1 MTDRM
6 TNAEIEALC
15 QWIEEGASCGLLGDD
30 ASLAAAKLQQAH
42 TAIRQ
47 LQQPWQ
53 GIESAPKDG
62 TQILVPLTLGGIMA
76 VVSWWGGM
84 WREGTN
90 GLGLRDAPTVY
101 MPLPHAP
108 DPGQ

>member
-1 MTDRM
+1 MTDHM
-6 TNAEIEALC
+6 TNAEIEAL
-15 QWIEEGASCGLLGDD
+15 EAELLVEALTEDGDLYTR
-30 ASLAAAKLQQAH
+30 AL